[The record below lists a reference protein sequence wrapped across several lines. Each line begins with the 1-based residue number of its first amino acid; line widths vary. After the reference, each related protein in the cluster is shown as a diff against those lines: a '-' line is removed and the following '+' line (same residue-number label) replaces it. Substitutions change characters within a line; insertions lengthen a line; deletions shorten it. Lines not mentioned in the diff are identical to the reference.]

1 MAQGFINKLNHILS
15 DELAN
20 FRSGL
25 ERGASNDRVTG
36 FVISSDFDRLSHT
49 QRQRRLATIL
59 ERRLSEGER
68 NRVGP
73 IVTMSQAEAA

>member
-1 MAQGFINKLNHILS
+1 MAQGLIQKLNQILDS
-15 DELAN
+15 ELAN

-25 ERGASNDRVTG
+25 ERGTSNDRVTG
-36 FVISSDFDRLSHT
+36 FVISSDFDRLSHE
-49 QRQRRLATIL
+49 QRQRKLSAILA
-59 ERRLSEGER
+59 RRLSEDER